1 MNENMSRYTNGTKET
16 VSWLKISIVIWFF
29 SIMLII
35 ITSLVK
41 LNNICCC
48 LRDFYSTLLLP

>member
-1 MNENMSRYTNGTKET
+1 MKICLDIQMAQKKET